1 MMKKKYERRNQDIG
15 NIISIE
21 HANVRVPDQSIATAF
36 YVMGLGFTRD
46 PYLMVGLD
54 NMWINLGQHQFHL
67 PTGAPQVFPGCIDM
81 IVPDL
86 DALATRLGEVKD
98 RLAGTA
104 FSCSVEDKHVSV
116 TCPWGNRM
124 RFYAPGA
131 QYGDLTLG
139 MAAVESPVPL
149 GSAAG
154 IARFY
159 ETVMQSPASVTPNGE
174 GSVARVKVGPRQ
186 DLVFR
191 ETAAEIPAYDGH
203 HIAIYITD
211 FSGTQRRLGQRR
223 LISEESNEHQYRFKD
238 IVDPDSGEHLFTL
251 EHEVRSY
258 THPMF
263 LRPLVNRNPAQRQ
276 PTYQRGRDAFVPG
289 MA

>member
-1 MMKKKYERRNQDIG
+1 
-15 NIISIE
+15 
-21 HANVRVPDQSIATAF
+21 
-36 YVMGLGFTRD
+36 
-46 PYLMVGLD
+46 
-54 NMWINLGQHQFHL
+54 
-67 PTGAPQVFPGCIDM
+67 M

-124 RFYAPGA
+124 RFYAPGP
-131 QYGDLTLG
+131 QFGDLTLG
-139 MAAVESPVPL
+139 MLAVESPVPL
-149 GSAAG
+149 GHAAG

-159 ETVMQSPASVTPNGE
+159 ETVMQAPATVTPNGE

-211 FSGTQRRLGQRR
+211 FDATPPRSAGSSARRATSTSTASRTSWIPTRETCSSL
-223 LISEESNEHQYRFKD
+223 SS
-238 IVDPDSGEHLFTL
+238 T
-251 EHEVRSY
+251 RSAA
-258 THPMF
+258 TPI
-263 LRPLVNRNPAQRQ
+263 RCSC
-276 PTYQRGRDAFVPG
+276 GRS
-289 MA
+289 

>member
-1 MMKKKYERRNQDIG
+1 M
-15 NIISIE
+15 
-21 HANVRVPDQSIATAF
+21 
-36 YVMGLGFTRD
+36 L
-46 PYLMVGLD
+46 
-54 NMWINLGQHQFHL
+54 
-67 PTGAPQVFPGCIDM
+67 
-81 IVPDL
+81 
-86 DALATRLGEVKD
+86 
-98 RLAGTA
+98 
-104 FSCSVEDKHVSV
+104 
-116 TCPWGNRM
+116 
-124 RFYAPGA
+124 
-131 QYGDLTLG
+131 
-139 MAAVESPVPL
+139 AVESPVPL
-149 GSAAG
+149 GHAAG

-159 ETVMQSPASVTPNGE
+159 ETVMQAPATVTPNGE

-223 LISEESNEHQYRFKD
+223 LISEESNEYQYRFKD

-251 EHEVRSY
+251 EHEVRCY

-289 MA
+289 M